1 MGGRVGRRK
10 AMGKCSM
17 SDCTPVRFDCV
28 HNRFF
33 QIPLLVSLF
42 LLSVRI
48 VLPFLIRSI
57 PNSYIVLR
65 FVRYYVGLEED
76 RMARGRERGRAT
88 LSSFRV
94 VINNDIR
101 RSRGCFAFSAVLPSS
116 DLVECGE
123 SKTILRGELE
133 TMVTIRGL

>member
-42 LLSVRI
+42 FLSVRR

-65 FVRYYVGLEED
+65 FVRYYVGLEGD
-76 RMARGRERGRAT
+76 RMARGRGRAT

-116 DLVECGE
+116 DLAECGE
-123 SKTILRGELE
+123 TKMIRRGELE